1 MVYIGASLGLNLH
14 QIHIVSILLIFD
26 GFRVL
31 GSCNHGCVE
40 FRVCVCCGVGRQVVL
55 LHHSACGRVVAGH
68 GMATVLAV
76 LGGLFPSEYVSEK
89 LIAYVGGNLFLVFAA
104 SSLINILK

>member
-26 GFRVL
+26 GFRVS

-40 FRVCVCCGVGRQVVL
+40 FRVCVCCGVGRRVVL
-55 LHHSACGRVVAGH
+55 LHHSAFGSIVAGH
-68 GMATVLAV
+68 SVATVLAV
-76 LGGLFPSEYVSEK
+76 LGGSFPS
-89 LIAYVGGNLFLVFAA
+89 
-104 SSLINILK
+104 